1 MHPLIEKHK
10 GILMVAALGT
20 AIAVIYFLNSSDG
33 QPEENGLNSLA
44 IEEAKVPEGEGGE
57 TPSEKASEPV
67 DENVYVDVKGEVKK
81 PGLYE
86 VKKGERLKSVID
98 RAGGFTAKA
107 DSKLINLA
115 IKVTDEML
123 IYVPGEGETAA
134 QVPLIQENAA
144 SPVADGKIDLN
155 GATQED
161 FETLP
166 GIGPA
171 KAAAFVQYRDENGPF
186 TRVEDIKNI
195 SGIGDKTFEK
205 LKELIF
211 VQ

>member
-1 MHPLIEKHK
+1 MI
-10 GILMVAALGT
+10 AALGT
-20 AIAVIYFLNSSDG
+20 AIVMFYFLNSSDG
-33 QPEENGLNSLA
+33 QPEGNGLNSMT
-44 IEEAKVPEGEGGE
+44 IEAKDLEVEGGE
-57 TPSEKASEPV
+57 APSDKASEPV
-67 DENVYVDVKGEVKK
+67 DESVYVDVKGEVKK

-123 IYVPGEGETAA
+123 IYVPGEGEAAA
-134 QVPLIQENAA
+134 QVPFIQENAA
-144 SPVADGKIDLN
+144 SPGEDGKINLN
-155 GATQED
+155 EASQED

-186 TRVEDIKNI
+186 TRIEDIKDI

>member
-10 GILMVAALGT
+10 GFLLIAALGT
-20 AIAVIYFLNSSDG
+20 VIAIFYFLNSSDG
-33 QPEENGLNSLA
+33 QPEENEIASMK
-44 IEEAKVPEGEGGE
+44 IEAEEPDGEGGE
-57 TPSEKASEPV
+57 APDVKDAKPI
-67 DENVYVDVKGEVKK
+67 DESVYVDVKGEVKK

-86 VKKGERLKSVID
+86 VKKGERLKYVID
-98 RAGGFTAKA
+98 RAGGFTSKA

-123 IYVPGEGETAA
+123 IYVPAEGEAA
-134 QVPLIQENAA
+134 GQVPTIQANPA
-144 SPVADGKIDLN
+144 SSQGGEEKVNLN
-155 GATQED
+155 DASKED

-171 KAAAFVQYRDENGPF
+171 KAAAFVQYREENGPF
-186 TRVEDIKNI
+186 KSIEDIKEI

-205 LKELIF
+205 LKEFIF

>member
-10 GILMVAALGT
+10 ALLMIAALGT
-20 AIAVIYFLNSSDG
+20 AIVLFYFLNTSDG
-33 QPEENGLNSLA
+33 QPDENELA
-44 IEEAKVPEGEGGE
+44 SMTIETKEPEGEGGE
-57 TPSEKASEPV
+57 APSEIAAPPV
-67 DENVYVDVKGEVKK
+67 EESVYVDVKGEVNK

-86 VKKGERLKSVID
+86 VKKGERLKFVID

-115 IKVTDEML
+115 IRVTDEML
-123 IYVPGEGETAA
+123 IYVPGEGEAA
-134 QVPLIQENAA
+134 TQFPLIQETSA
-144 SPVADGKIDLN
+144 SSGGDGKIDLN
-155 GATQED
+155 EASQED

-171 KAAAFVQYRDENGPF
+171 KAAAFVQYREENGPF
-186 TRVEDIKNI
+186 ASIEDIKNI

-205 LKELIF
+205 LQELIF